1 MTILTTMAW
10 FTMPSDSLQMF
21 HNPSLHHRTT
31 EMVVRDSPRVV
42 MMIILE
48 LNMTTMGPSWKFMV
62 VIMGHHGCFY
72 KPRFFGGCSSVH
84 VQMVLLV
91 V

>member
-1 MTILTTMAW
+1 MTIMTTMGW
-10 FTMPSDSLQMF
+10 FMMPYDSLKMF

-31 EMVVRDSPRVV
+31 EMVVRDNPGVV

-62 VIMGHHGCFY
+62 VIMGHHGGHHG
-72 KPRFFGGCSSVH
+72 PSW
-84 VQMVLLV
+84 LLL
-91 V
+91 